1 MRPDS
6 IAFAI
11 SGMLFGVIVGWILGT
26 QQAPASAL
34 RAAASAAPAASSAPA
49 APGAEG
55 RPPAPALDDARVKE
69 LTTAAASEPTN
80 PAPRVQLGNVYFDAE
95 RYSDSVRW
103 YEEALRLGPTDA
115 NVSTDLGVAY
125 YYTNQPDK
133 AIQQFE
139 QSLKIDAK
147 HTKTMLNMGIVKAF
161 GKQDLAGAS
170 AAWQQVIAI
179 APDSAEAQAAKK
191 ALDGL
196 EQAHPGGGPPSGAS
210 GG

>member
-26 QQAPASAL
+26 QQTSVTTVA
-34 RAAASAAPAASSAPA
+34 AAPATAAAPA
-49 APGAEG
+49 APGTEG
-55 RPPAPALDDARVKE
+55 RPPAAALDEARVKE
-69 LTTAAASEPTN
+69 LTTAAAAEPAN
-80 PAPRVQLGNVYFDAE
+80 PTPRVQLGNTYFDAE
-95 RYSDSVRW
+95 RYPDSVRW
-103 YEEALRLGPTDA
+103 YEEALRLGPNDA

-139 QSLKIDAK
+139 QSLKIDPK

-170 AAWQQVIAI
+170 AAWQQVIAT
-179 APDSAEAQAAKK
+179 APNSPEAQAATK
-191 ALDGL
+191 ALEGL
-196 EQAHPGGGPPSGAS
+196 QQAHPGGGPAPGAS
-210 GG
+210 GT